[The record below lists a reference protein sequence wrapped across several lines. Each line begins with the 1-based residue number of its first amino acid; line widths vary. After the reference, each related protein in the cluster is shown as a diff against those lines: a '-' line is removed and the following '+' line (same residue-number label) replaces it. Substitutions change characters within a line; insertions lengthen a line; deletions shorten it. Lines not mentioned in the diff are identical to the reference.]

1 MLKGILTMN
10 SIATKAI
17 NTLATSVLLCLSFT
31 AQAQYN
37 PNGGYQG
44 NTGSTS
50 PDWQTSAAGAAAAAF
65 SAASAGMNAANNAA
79 ASYQQ
84 NASAQFLQS
93 SAPVSSFGQSGTGY
107 TNDGTLMMGGN
118 KIGNPHQILH
128 DAQASSLF
136 GITAV
141 RYTFTD
147 VPTYGQGTLA
157 QIQTDMTNAPISNDP
172 TRLFSRLYLTAT
184 NPYTQGVATPH
195 NNYQTYQ
202 GVVADAQAGSYQL
215 TVADDNKLYAFK
227 TLSAPNQQA
236 MNILIKELPNTS
248 QFKGSTD
255 LKGGATGVHVTQS
268 GDAAALQNYLATV
281 KPYDFSWRSAMGA
294 WADGNARPSNITA
307 ELGQFGNMPISNN
320 EAGAVFANWVQG
332 SSQVQTYQAN
342 LQNQSA
348 QSGNEAFGVLAW
360 DANQNR
366 YVMLDPTNTQ
376 ATAGSVSGNMPTL
389 GDNQF
394 GFFGMHTHGG
404 SATPSGQDYLMTQQ
418 LGLDQLV
425 VGMNGTQAIFTNNPS
440 NNWQGKGFEFEDSY
454 ISWRPLNAPGNS
466 NYMHGYTVYGA
477 SYPGDKNAT
486 VVSYGPS
493 GNLVFNGN
501 LIRHAPGTTINKDDR
516 KHWESLYGQPYG
528 PYRIQGPYKLLV
540 DKDGRPVSDQ
550 KVEDA
555 VKGMDT
561 YLMYNP
567 TEYNYFGP
575 NSNTPP
581 GIIGTNAGAV
591 NVTIPAKAPGQ
602 DTPLTGTVTED
613 SSDPESY
620 GGGYGSTY

>member
-1 MLKGILTMN
+1 
-10 SIATKAI
+10 
-17 NTLATSVLLCLSFT
+17 
-31 AQAQYN
+31 
-37 PNGGYQG
+37 
-44 NTGSTS
+44 
-50 PDWQTSAAGAAAAAF
+50 
-65 SAASAGMNAANNAA
+65 
-79 ASYQQ
+79 
-84 NASAQFLQS
+84 
-93 SAPVSSFGQSGTGY
+93 
-107 TNDGTLMMGGN
+107 MMGGN

-128 DAQASSLF
+128 DAENSSLF

-157 QIQTDMTNAPISNDP
+157 QIQTDMANAPISNDP

-307 ELGQFGNMPISNN
+307 ELGQFGGMPIGNN
-320 EAGAVFANWVQG
+320 EAGAVFANWVMG
-332 SSQVQTYQAN
+332 SNQVQTYQAN

-366 YVMLDPTNTQ
+366 YVMLDATNQQ

-394 GFFGMHTHGG
+394 GFFGMHTHGD
-404 SATPSGQDYLMTQQ
+404 SAAPSAQDFKMTQQ
-418 LGLDQLV
+418 LGLDQMV
-425 VGMNGTQAIFTNNPS
+425 VGDNGSAVIFADKAS
-440 NNWQGKGFEFEDSY
+440 NDWQGEGFEFNGPITHD
-454 ISWRPLNAPGNS
+454 PVPGHNQLNSRNQAVGQGN
-466 NYMHGYTVYGA
+466 GVYGTNRSGGRSHNGIDITSSVGTNVVA
-477 SYPGDKNAT
+477 VGSGT
-486 VVSYGPS
+486 VV
-493 GNLVFNGN
+493 
-501 LIRHAPGTTINKDDR
+501 
-516 KHWESLYGQPYG
+516 
-528 PYRIQGPYKLLV
+528 
-540 DKDGRPVSDQ
+540 
-550 KVEDA
+550 
-555 VKGMDT
+555 
-561 YLMYNP
+561 
-567 TEYNYFGP
+567 
-575 NSNTPP
+575 
-581 GIIGTNAGAV
+581 
-591 NVTIPAKAPGQ
+591 
-602 DTPLTGTVTED
+602 
-613 SSDPESY
+613 
-620 GGGYGSTY
+620 